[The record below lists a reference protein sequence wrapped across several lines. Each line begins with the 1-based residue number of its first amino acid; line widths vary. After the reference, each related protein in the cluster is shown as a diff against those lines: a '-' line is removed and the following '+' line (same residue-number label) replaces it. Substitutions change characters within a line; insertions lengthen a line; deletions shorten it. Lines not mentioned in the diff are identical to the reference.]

1 VVQQFPKALYD
12 KGPLKASQTFFQAI
26 NLLLLCPAFPKLDVA
41 THHRLESFEKFET
54 FAEKS
59 KIGFISP
66 SNPAI
71 SVRAAYP
78 LYFPISVANADGL
91 LTAPPDGRL
100 CSDAAFR
107 SLTTT
112 IDFSSRRCSKS
123 WASLLFAAIC
133 YGIDNVSI
141 HLSFHERC

>member
-1 VVQQFPKALYD
+1 MVQQFPKALYD
-12 KGPLKASQTFFQAI
+12 KGPLEASQTFFQAI

-41 THHRLESFEKFET
+41 TRHRLESFEKFET
-54 FAEKS
+54 FMEKS

-78 LYFPISVANADGL
+78 SYFPISVANTDGL
-91 LTAPPDGRL
+91 LTAPPDERL
-100 CSDAAFR
+100 CSNAAFR

-112 IDFSSRRCSKS
+112 INFSSRRGSKS

-133 YGIDNVSI
+133 YRIDIKSI
-141 HLSFHERC
+141 HLSFCKHC